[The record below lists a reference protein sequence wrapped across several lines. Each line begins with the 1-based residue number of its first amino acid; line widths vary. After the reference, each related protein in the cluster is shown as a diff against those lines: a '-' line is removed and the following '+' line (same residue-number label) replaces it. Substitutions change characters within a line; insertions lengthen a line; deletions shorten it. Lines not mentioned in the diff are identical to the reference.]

1 MIFSSLTFI
10 FFFLPILLLIYYITP
25 KKYRNLILLIFSLI
39 FYIYG
44 EKQYVI
50 LLISSALINYIIG
63 KKIEQKGRKKYLILG
78 LIINITIL
86 LYYKYANFFID
97 TFNDIFS
104 LGIKNL
110 SIILPLGISFYT
122 FQNISYLID
131 VYDKK
136 IKSEHNF
143 ITYTTYLIFFPE
155 LIAGPIVRYSD
166 IKKDLEQRKE
176 NINKFSY
183 GITRFVIG
191 LSKKIL
197 LADTLYN
204 MKTNIIST
212 SMSTLSYWLVA
223 FTFLMQ
229 IYYDF
234 SGYSDMAI
242 GLAKMFG
249 FNLKE
254 NFNYPLISKSI
265 TEFWKRWHISLS
277 SFFKDYVYI
286 KLGGNKVSKILN
298 IRNLLI
304 VWLLTDLWHGAS
316 YNFIIWGLYFFLF
329 IIIEKLF
336 LKKHLNNKILS
347 HIYVITVLLI
357 GFVIFNITDITELI
371 TFIKGMFGI
380 NTKLINN
387 ESLYYLKTNLVLII
401 ISTLLGTPII
411 KNIITKLKKGKH
423 IKLLNILEVPLILT
437 LFLLSIS
444 VLLSSSFNPFIYF
457 RF

>member
-143 ITYTTYLIFFPE
+143 ITYLIFFPE

-336 LKKHLNNKILS
+336 LK
-347 HIYVITVLLI
+347 
-357 GFVIFNITDITELI
+357 
-371 TFIKGMFGI
+371 
-380 NTKLINN
+380 NT
-387 ESLYYLKTNLVLII
+387 
-401 ISTLLGTPII
+401 
-411 KNIITKLKKGKH
+411 
-423 IKLLNILEVPLILT
+423 
-437 LFLLSIS
+437 
-444 VLLSSSFNPFIYF
+444 
-457 RF
+457 